1 MPDSGRSNLT
11 TTLARV
17 DRPQMIAVAAWLLL
31 ALGVQVLG
39 APLAMFTS
47 FGPGP
52 GFFLKSLSVILLILA
67 LLQGLALISAA
78 RAVAEP
84 AASGH
89 RPSPLTSRRSN
100 LRAPTSIPGA
110 SPASSSFARRS
121 SPMPGSCRC
130 SASRSRRR
138 ACAGRRSSLL
148 QRRPLRALI
157 EAVVAAL
164 LVRYAFTAGL
174 GVPLPEAQL
183 QLLERLGF

>member
-1 MPDSGRSNLT
+1 MPNNGHSTLT
-11 TTLARV
+11 KTLARV

-31 ALGVQVLG
+31 ALGVQILG

-67 LLQGLALISAA
+67 LLQGLALINAA
-78 RAVAEP
+78 RAAKP

-89 RPSPLTSRRSN
+89 
-100 LRAPTSIPGA
+100 
-110 SPASSSFARRS
+110 PAEPAHDHALE
-121 SPMPGSCRC
+121 P
-130 SASRSRRR
+130 SRSDIDPRSIARFLLLCAALFAYAWLLPLLGFAIATAGLCWAALVLLRR
-138 ACAGRRSSLL
+138 
-148 QRRPLRALI
+148 QPFRALI
-157 EAVVAAL
+157 EAVVATL

-183 QLLERLGF
+183 QFLERLGF